1 MAYANGKQPVSGE
14 FREKEFKNH
23 FEFIDRV
30 DEWGTRIGATHTIY
44 LRDNN
49 TRYARVLKT
58 VAYVCV
64 DENDFGE
71 PVWEKWQI
79 KTLWNHN

>member
-1 MAYANGKQPVSGE
+1 MAIAPVGKPVSGE
-14 FREKEFKNH
+14 FREKEFKNY

-44 LRDNN
+44 LTHGNE
-49 TRYARVLKT
+49 RYARVLKT
-58 VAYVCV
+58 VAYVCI